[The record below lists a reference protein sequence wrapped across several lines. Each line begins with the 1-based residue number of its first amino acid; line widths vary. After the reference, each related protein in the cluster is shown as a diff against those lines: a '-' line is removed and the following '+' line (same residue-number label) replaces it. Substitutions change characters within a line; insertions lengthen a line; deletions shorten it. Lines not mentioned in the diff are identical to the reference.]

1 MIAKAGYSPLYR
13 RVEEIMRTRLTDG
26 SWPPGHRLP
35 SEQVLASEFGVAQG
49 TLRKAVETLAA
60 EGLIER
66 RQGKGSFARQ
76 PHTARP
82 MFQFFFL
89 ARPGGERLTPELRRT
104 TVEEG
109 TADAAEAARLQ
120 LAPGAPVARVFRERS
135 LDGKVVLVERI
146 VLPGERFAGI
156 GNLRLPQALYA
167 MYQSE
172 FRVMVTVVHEELR
185 SVAAD
190 AEQAGILGV
199 APGFPLLAVDRLA
212 YDLEGAPV
220 EWRVSACNTQDLV
233 YSVTL
238 R

>member
-13 RVEEIMRTRLTDG
+13 RVEDIMRTRLTDG
-26 SWPPGHRLP
+26 SWPPGHKLP
-35 SEQVLASEFGVAQG
+35 SEQALAGEFGVAQG

-76 PHTARP
+76 PQVARP

-89 ARPGGERLTPELRRT
+89 ARPGGERLTPDLRRT
-104 TVEEG
+104 SVEDG
-109 TADAAEAARLQ
+109 TADEAEAARLH
-120 LAPGAPVARVFRERS
+120 LDPGAPVVRMFRERS
-135 LDGKVVLVERI
+135 LEGQVVLVERI
-146 VLPGERFAGI
+146 VLPGHRFAGI

-172 FRVMVTVVHEELR
+172 FRVMVTAVHEELR
-185 SVAAD
+185 SIAAD
-190 AEQAGILGV
+190 AEQAGLLEV
-199 APGFPLLAVDRLA
+199 APGFPLLAVDRIA
-212 YDLEGAPV
+212 YDLEGTPV

>member
-104 TVEEG
+104 TIEEG
-109 TADAAEAARLQ
+109 AADAAEATRLQ

-146 VLPGERFAGI
+146 VLPGARFVGI

-190 AEQAGILGV
+190 AEQAGTLGV

-212 YDLEGAPV
+212 YDSEGAPV
-220 EWRVSACNTQDLV
+220 EWRVSACNTQNLV